1 MKVSLTFTPITEAAF
16 HTFFEGKLSLSPLQP
31 HLYKKLIS
39 IDRIME
45 VINEALIQVGI
56 QLNDVG
62 IQLNDVGIQ
71 LKDVGIQLKDV
82 EVQLLEKR
90 GSEDKTALIE
100 IHKILFERDKN
111 LFEREKSLIERE
123 ENLLA
128 QQNYLKKI
136 EIEHLSLS
144 KFTILFSQNPI
155 CLFKNIYYIHIIWAL
170 VFNLPLFL
178 HFFVFL
184 GMGKFNLTNPDKSRG
199 EYICALSGSYL
210 RIIFY
215 LPYLVIFYFS
225 PISFLIPLYL
235 VLLNLYFNVMQ
246 NIYL

>member
-1 MKVSLTFTPITEAAF
+1 
-16 HTFFEGKLSLSPLQP
+16 
-31 HLYKKLIS
+31 
-39 IDRIME
+39 ME

-71 LKDVGIQLKDV
+71 LKDVRIQLQDVGIQLKDV
-82 EVQLLEKR
+82 EVKR
-90 GSEDKTALIE
+90 SSEDKTVE
-100 IHKILFERDKN
+100 IHKILFEREKN
-111 LFEREKSLIERE
+111 LVEDRKSLIEREKSLIERE

-210 RIIFY
+210 RNIFY
-215 LPYLVIFYFS
+215 LPCLVIFYFS